1 MTLGAGTF
9 PAQEAGEI
17 RAGLSASS
25 HSRND
30 LRGAEEGGG
39 GEYEQNTQ
47 GTSISQFK
55 HSRKKQNQLHFPGVK
70 LKYLVF
76 SLPNCQKM

>member
-1 MTLGAGTF
+1 MEG
-9 PAQEAGEI
+9 
-17 RAGLSASS
+17 
-25 HSRND
+25 D

-47 GTSISQFK
+47 GTFISQFK
-55 HSRKKQNQLHFPGVK
+55 HSRKKQNQLQFPGVK